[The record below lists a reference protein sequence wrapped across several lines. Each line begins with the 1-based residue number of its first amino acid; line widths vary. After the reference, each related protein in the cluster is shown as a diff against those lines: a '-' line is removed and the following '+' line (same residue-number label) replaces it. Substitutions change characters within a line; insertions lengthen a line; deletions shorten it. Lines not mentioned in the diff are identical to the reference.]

1 MNSNVNNLLI
11 GSFRCE
17 LGYIYNCKNHM
28 VHEKWLPLQNG
39 TSATDF
45 VDGDGKFT
53 DIRGYL
59 KVKVS

>member
-1 MNSNVNNLLI
+1 
-11 GSFRCE
+11 
-17 LGYIYNCKNHM
+17 M